1 MGKFGRAWVGVTL
14 GERGARH
21 RLKDGGML
29 AAELDARGRGKIRSW
44 GVALTERRSLG
55 LQVQV

>member
-1 MGKFGRAWVGVTL
+1 ML

-44 GVALTERRSLG
+44 RVALTERRSLG